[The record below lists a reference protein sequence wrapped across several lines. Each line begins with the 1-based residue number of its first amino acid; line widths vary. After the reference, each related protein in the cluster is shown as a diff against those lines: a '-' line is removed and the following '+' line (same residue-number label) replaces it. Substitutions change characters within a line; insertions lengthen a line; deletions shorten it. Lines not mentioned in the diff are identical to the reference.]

1 MRDNLPAWKTV
12 RLVRSPGSGYDKPVH
27 PALCAPAEAWRHAT
41 TKPSISSRKR
51 FASPFS
57 SRPFFFSPHDF
68 LDRTYE
74 FYKKAGFRR
83 ELVTSE
89 QGLQGV
95 LDFLS
100 ESIPEAKTAKP
111 SQFFDDRFVRAVNA
125 AK

>member
-1 MRDNLPAWKTV
+1 MRARRGMAARYNKAINFVKKKV
-12 RLVRSPGSGYDKPVH
+12 RV
-27 PALCAPAEAWRHAT
+27 
-41 TKPSISSRKR
+41 
-51 FASPFS
+51 
-57 SRPFFFSPHDF
+57 PFFFSPHDF

-100 ESIPEAKTAKP
+100 ESIPEVKTAKP